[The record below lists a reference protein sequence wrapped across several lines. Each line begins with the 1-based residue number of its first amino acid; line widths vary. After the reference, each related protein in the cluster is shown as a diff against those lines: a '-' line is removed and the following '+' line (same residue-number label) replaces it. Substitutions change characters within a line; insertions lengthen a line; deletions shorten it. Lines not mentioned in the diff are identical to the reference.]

1 MIMTRFIE
9 YLLNSFGPYRII
21 EYSEVGSIIDR
32 CGDPDCGRK
41 LKVNPDLG
49 RRKLEYFKYLD
60 AWFSYDVKKI
70 ARIDFRSPRY
80 IFCRNPI
87 GKRQW
92 WLYSSEKEELM
103 DFLISKN
110 YEMSDLTNWQ
120 ALILDFNLEK
130 GGLTYD
136 KTTENLLSNRNLK
149 YPEYLPFDLK
159 MPDYRK
165 LPNN

>member
-1 MIMTRFIE
+1 MLRTVECLI
-9 YLLNSFGPYRII
+9 NSFGPYRII
-21 EYSEVGSIIDR
+21 ECSEVGSIIAR
-32 CGDPDCGRK
+32 YGDEYCGRT

-49 RRKLEYFKYLD
+49 RHKFKYFKFLD
-60 AWFSYDVKKI
+60 AWMSYDVKKI
-70 ARIDFRSPRY
+70 ARIDFRTPRY
-80 IFCRNPI
+80 IFCKNRI
-87 GKRQW
+87 GRRHW

-103 DFLISKN
+103 DFLNSKN
-110 YEMSDLTNWQ
+110 HNIPNLTNWQ
-120 ALILDFNLEK
+120 VMILNFNLAK

-136 KTTENLLSNRNLK
+136 KTYENLLSDKFLK